1 MKDGILKSTGAGLIG
16 QKAKIEKWLNERG
29 VTNYKLNDRLNDNP
43 YFTIDVNGSSVN
55 LVGYPDESLPPY
67 IEFNEIIGGNFICT
81 DSALTTMRGFPR
93 KVGHDLDISYSQIL
107 SLDNAPTQVNRDFV
121 ARGMDFSEEQIKEKV
136 QVTCRVVI

>member
-1 MKDGILKSTGAGLIG
+1 MSGGILKSTGAGLIG
-16 QKAKIEKWLNERG
+16 QKAKIEEWLKERG
-29 VTNYKLNDRLNDNP
+29 VTNYKLNDGLNDNP

-107 SLDNAPTQVNRDFV
+107 NLDNAPTQVNRDFV
-121 ARGMDFSEEQIKEKV
+121 ARGMDYSEEQIKEKV
-136 QVTCRVVI
+136 QVACRVVI